1 MSGIYSVWGGGANTA
16 GIKAGFNASPIV
28 NHLRAL
34 GRLDATKYAS
44 ARREIGEFM
53 LGNVQDNF
61 DAQRLFDGTAMPP
74 SKAAQGRT
82 TTWKRNNKTKG
93 RVKGA
98 VRDAGKTLIDKH
110 HLYDSYV
117 YQLESSGVALGS
129 ALIYAA
135 VHHFGGETGAPGHR
149 FTMTARPV
157 LGVSDVQERFIGDF
171 LLAEIGRTQ

>member
-1 MSGIYSVWGGGANTA
+1 MSGIAAT
-16 GIKAGFNASPIV
+16 FDASPIV

-61 DAQRLFDGTAMPP
+61 DAQRLFDGSAMPP

-93 RVKGA
+93 RIKGA
-98 VRDAGKTLIDKH
+98 VREAGKTLIDKH
-110 HLYDSYV
+110 HLYDSYI
-117 YQLESSGVALGS
+117 YQLEGSGVALGS

-135 VHHFGGETGAPGHR
+135 IHHFGGATGRGGK
-149 FTMTARPV
+149 TKIVARPV
-157 LGVSDVQERFIGDF
+157 LGVSATQERFIGDF
-171 LLAEIGRTQ
+171 LLAEIGRLQ